1 VPLLGTAMHDQA
13 HRPFRACCALAIAF
27 SSMSLQAHSVG
38 TEPPK
43 GRQTKNTR
51 STKDMAHGLRF
62 TEFDFDGQFNAHRN
76 VAVGALAYAIY

>member
-13 HRPFRACCALAIAF
+13 HRLFRACCALAIAF
-27 SSMSLQAHSVG
+27 SSVG

-43 GRQTKNTR
+43 GPQTKNTR

-62 TEFDFDGQFNAHRN
+62 TEFDFNGQFNAHRN